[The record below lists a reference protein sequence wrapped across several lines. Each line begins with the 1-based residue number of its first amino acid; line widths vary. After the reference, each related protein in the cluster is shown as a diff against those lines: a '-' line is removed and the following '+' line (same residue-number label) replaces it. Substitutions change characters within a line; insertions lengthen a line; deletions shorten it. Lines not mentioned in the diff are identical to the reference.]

1 MYNSDSE
8 ASVGGEE
15 EEKRGVARSSGGSR
29 NKEKRPKRQRKG
41 KSSPANT
48 RSDDI
53 TATAKY

>member
-1 MYNSDSE
+1 MCNSDSE

-29 NKEKRPKRQRKG
+29 NKEKRPRKG
-41 KSSPANT
+41 KSSSPANT
-48 RSDDI
+48 RSDG